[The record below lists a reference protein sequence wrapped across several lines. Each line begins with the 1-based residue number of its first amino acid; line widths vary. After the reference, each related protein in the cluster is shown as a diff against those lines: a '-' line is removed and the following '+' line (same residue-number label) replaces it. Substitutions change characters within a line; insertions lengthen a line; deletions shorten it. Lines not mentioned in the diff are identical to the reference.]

1 MIKKIKAY
9 RLVSLLSLA
18 SLAFAAGGFFWALG
32 VLGDTFGGATS
43 GPLIL
48 HFNDMQGITSIGSFG
63 NILWMGVL
71 GVAIVVINFFIA
83 LDLEAR
89 DNVLGKIVAVMTL
102 AMAILLFLAF
112 TAIIKVN

>member
-1 MIKKIKAY
+1 MTMIEKVKKY

-18 SLAFAAGGFFWALG
+18 SFAFAVGGFFWALG
-32 VLGDTFGGATS
+32 ALGGAAS

-63 NILWMGVL
+63 NILWMGAL
-71 GVAIVVINFFIA
+71 GIAIVVINFFIA

-89 DNVLGKIVAVMTL
+89 DNVLGKIVAAMTL

-112 TAIIKVN
+112 AAIIKVN

>member
-18 SLAFAAGGFFWALG
+18 SIALAAGGFFWALG
-32 VLGDTFGGATS
+32 ALGDATS

-63 NILWMGVL
+63 SLLWMGVL
-71 GVAIVVINFFIA
+71 GVAIVVINFFIV

-89 DNVLGKIVAVMTL
+89 DNVLGKIVAVMTFV
-102 AMAILLFLAF
+102 MAILLFLAF
-112 TAIIKVN
+112 AAIIKVN

>member
-1 MIKKIKAY
+1 MIKKISKH

-32 VLGDTFGGATS
+32 ALGGTAS

-63 NILWMGVL
+63 NILWMGML
-71 GVAIVVINFFIA
+71 GIAIVVINFFIA

-89 DNVLGKIVAVMTL
+89 DNVLGKIVAAMTL

-112 TAIIKVN
+112 AAIIKVN

>member
-1 MIKKIKAY
+1 MTKRINAY

-18 SLAFAAGGFFWALG
+18 SLALAVGGFFWALDA
-32 VLGDTFGGATS
+32 LGGAAS

-48 HFNDMQGITSIGSFG
+48 HFNDMQGITSIGSFS
-63 NILWMGVL
+63 NLLWMGVL
-71 GVAIVVINFFIA
+71 GIAIVVINFFIA

-102 AMAILLFLAF
+102 VMTILLFLAF
-112 TAIIKVN
+112 AAIIKVN